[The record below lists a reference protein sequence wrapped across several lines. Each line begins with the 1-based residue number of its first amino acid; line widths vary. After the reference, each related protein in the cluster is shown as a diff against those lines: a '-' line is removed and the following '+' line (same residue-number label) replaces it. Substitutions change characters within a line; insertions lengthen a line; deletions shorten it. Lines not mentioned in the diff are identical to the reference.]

1 MQEAHD
7 GVFVLKRTGLDD
19 RARENFDEAAA
30 ESYQESQET
39 FSKLFED
46 QEKYVAIMTAIGEML
61 FAERKNA
68 G

>member
-1 MQEAHD
+1 MTLPEAI
-7 GVFVLKRTGLDD
+7 VYLLPSIFPKF
-19 RARENFDEAAA
+19 FDEATI

-46 QEKYVAIMTAIGEML
+46 NEKYVAIMTAIGEML

-68 G
+68 AV